1 MEVSF
6 GRKTDFF
13 AKFSLF
19 FFGWGLYWAGS
30 QYRGKDLCI
39 FGWWAKKVEKIAK
52 MAKKSK
58 FFKFLQ
64 MPRRGGRRSEVEH
77 QRGRAKSISY
87 TGIPDF

>member
-6 GRKTDFF
+6 GRKVDFF

-39 FGWWAKKVEKIAK
+39 FGRGAKKVEKMEKI
-52 MAKKSK
+52 MKKSK
-58 FFKFLQ
+58 IFDF
-64 MPRRGGRRSEVEH
+64 S
-77 QRGRAKSISY
+77 KSIQK
-87 TGIPDF
+87 